1 VGLDAG
7 YFTAPICKG
16 LEDRQI
22 YGVIGYH
29 RPTHR
34 EGMLRKREFIFDPQQ
49 NGYYCPAGQLLHYRT
64 TNREGYRE
72 YASDPQQCCHCPHLL
87 RCTRSAN
94 QTKIVT
100 RHVWQDSKER
110 IDAHRL
116 TEQGRRLY
124 RQRKQTI
131 ERSFADAKQLH
142 GHRYAR
148 MRGLLRVQ
156 EQCLMAAACQ
166 NMKKMAL
173 VLDRNEEGAKN
184 ALRNLAKVF
193 RRLLERLFPSPF
205 AVWA

>member
-1 VGLDAG
+1 
-7 YFTAPICKG
+7 
-16 LEDRQI
+16 
-22 YGVIGYH
+22 
-29 RPTHR
+29 
-34 EGMLRKREFIFDPQQ
+34 MLRKREFIFAPKE

-193 RRLLERLFPSPF
+193 RRLLGRLFPSPI